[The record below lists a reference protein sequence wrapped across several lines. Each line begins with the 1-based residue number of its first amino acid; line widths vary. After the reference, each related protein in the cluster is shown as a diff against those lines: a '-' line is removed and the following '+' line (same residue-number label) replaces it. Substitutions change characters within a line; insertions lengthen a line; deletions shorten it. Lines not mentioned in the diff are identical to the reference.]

1 MTVKPAA
8 LRWLE
13 EQTGQHIEYPP
24 SPTVRDRHLSVRLT
38 EDLYG
43 ALAAMA
49 DERGVVVSQL
59 VRDLL
64 EAEVTKSKAL
74 AALDQRALVGRLE
87 QDVAE
92 LRRRLAG

>member
-1 MTVKPAA
+1 MTSKPAA

-13 EQTGQHIEYPP
+13 EQTGQHIEYSP

-38 EDLYG
+38 GELSV
-43 ALAAMA
+43 ALDTMAA
-49 DERGVVVSQL
+49 ERGVVVSQL

-64 EAEVTKSKAL
+64 EAEVGKSRAL
-74 AALDQRALVGRLE
+74 ALLDERTLVGRLE

-92 LRRRLAG
+92 LRRRLVS

>member
-1 MTVKPAA
+1 MTSKPAA

-13 EQTGQHIEYPP
+13 EQTGQHIEYSP

-38 EDLYG
+38 GELSV
-43 ALAAMA
+43 ALDTMAA
-49 DERGVVVSQL
+49 ERGVVVSQL

-64 EAEVTKSKAL
+64 EAEVGKSRAL
-74 AALDQRALVGRLE
+74 ALLDERTLVGRLE

-92 LRRRLAG
+92 LRRRLVG

>member
-1 MTVKPAA
+1 MTAKPAA

-13 EQTGQHIEYPP
+13 DQTGQPIAYSP
-24 SPTVRDRHLSVRLT
+24 SQTVRDRHLSVRLT
-38 EDLYG
+38 AELSV
-43 ALAAMA
+43 ALDAIAA
-49 DERGVVVSQL
+49 ERGVVVSQL

-64 EAEVTKSKAL
+64 EVEVGRSRAL
-74 AALDQRALVGRLE
+74 ALLDERALVGRLE

>member
-1 MTVKPAA
+1 MTAKPAA

-13 EQTGQHIEYPP
+13 EQTGQHIEYSP

-38 EDLYG
+38 DELYV
-43 ALAAMA
+43 ALDGIAA
-49 DERGVVVSQL
+49 DRGVVVSQL
-59 VRDLL
+59 VRELL
-64 EAEVTKSKAL
+64 EDEVGRSRAL
-74 AALDQRALVGRLE
+74 ASLDERALVGRLE